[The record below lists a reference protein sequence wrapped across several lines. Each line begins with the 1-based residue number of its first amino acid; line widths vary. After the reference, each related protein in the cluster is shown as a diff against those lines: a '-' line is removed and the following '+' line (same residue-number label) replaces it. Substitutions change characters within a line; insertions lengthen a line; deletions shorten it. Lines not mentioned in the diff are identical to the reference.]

1 MASKLY
7 GQFLSQAL
15 NKEIDWDTDT
25 IKVALLTNSYTP
37 DQDAHNY
44 LDDVIANEVTGA
56 TGYTAGGNTLA
67 NKTNSYNS
75 ATNVIVLDA
84 DDTTW
89 SSSTIT
95 ARYAVIACCASIGS
109 INNTYAVIKS
119 AVCEISDPV
128 AISIVPT
135 SCIDAV
141 KTSVIT
147 LFTFLSPPAVTF

>member
-25 IKVALLTNSYTP
+25 IKVALLSNAYTP

-44 LDDVIANEVTGA
+44 YDDVVANEVTG

-95 ARYAVIACCASIGS
+95 ARYAVIYDASPATNATRPLIG
-109 INNTYAVIKS
+109 YVDFG
-119 AVCEISDPV
+119 SDQSSSNGNFTITWDATGIVRITV
-128 AISIVPT
+128 A
-135 SCIDAV
+135 
-141 KTSVIT
+141 
-147 LFTFLSPPAVTF
+147 

>member
-25 IKVALLTNSYTP
+25 IKVALLTNAYTP

-44 LDDVIANEVTGA
+44 LDDVITYEVSGA

-67 NKTNSYNS
+67 NKTNTYTGAS
-75 ATNVIVLDA
+75 NVIVLDA
-84 DDTTW
+84 DDVTW

-95 ARYAVIACCASIGS
+95 ARYAVIYDATPATNATKPLIG
-109 INNTYAVIKS
+109 YVDFG
-119 AVCEISDPV
+119 SDQSSSNGNFTITWDATGIVRVTV
-128 AISIVPT
+128 A
-135 SCIDAV
+135 
-141 KTSVIT
+141 
-147 LFTFLSPPAVTF
+147 

>member
-1 MASKLY
+1 MPSKLY
-7 GQFLSQAL
+7 GQFLQQAL

-44 LDDVIANEVTGA
+44 FDDVSTFEVSGA

-67 NKTNSYNS
+67 NKTNTYNAS
-75 ATNVIVLDA
+75 TNVIVLDA

-95 ARYAVIACCASIGS
+95 ARYAVVYDASPATNATRPLIG
-109 INNTYAVIKS
+109 YVDFG
-119 AVCEISDPV
+119 SDQSSSNGNFTITWDATGIVRITV
-128 AISIVPT
+128 A
-135 SCIDAV
+135 
-141 KTSVIT
+141 
-147 LFTFLSPPAVTF
+147 

>member
-44 LDDVIANEVTGA
+44 FDDVVANEVTG

-67 NKTNSYNS
+67 NKTNNYNS
-75 ATNVIVLDA
+75 STNVIVLDA

-95 ARYAVIACCASIGS
+95 ARYAVIYDASPATNATRPLIG
-109 INNTYAVIKS
+109 YVDFG
-119 AVCEISDPV
+119 SDQSSSNGNFTITWDATGIVRITV
-128 AISIVPT
+128 A
-135 SCIDAV
+135 
-141 KTSVIT
+141 
-147 LFTFLSPPAVTF
+147 

>member
-25 IKVALLTNSYTP
+25 IKVALLSNSYTP

-44 LDDVIANEVTGA
+44 LDDVVANEVTG
-56 TGYTAGGNTLA
+56 TGYTAGGATLA

-75 ATNVIVLDA
+75 ATNVITLDA
-84 DDTTW
+84 DDVTW

-95 ARYAVIACCASIGS
+95 ARYAVIYDASPSTNATKPLIG
-109 INNTYAVIKS
+109 YVDFG
-119 AVCEISDPV
+119 SDQSSSNGNFTITWDATGIVRITV
-128 AISIVPT
+128 A
-135 SCIDAV
+135 
-141 KTSVIT
+141 
-147 LFTFLSPPAVTF
+147 

>member
-1 MASKLY
+1 MPSKLY

-44 LDDVIANEVTGA
+44 YDDVVANEVTG

-67 NKTNSYNS
+67 NKTNTYNS

-95 ARYAVIACCASIGS
+95 ARYAVVYDATPATNATKPLIGYVDFGS
-109 INNTYAVIKS
+109 DQSSNNGNFTITWDATGIVRIT
-119 AVCEISDPV
+119 V
-128 AISIVPT
+128 A
-135 SCIDAV
+135 
-141 KTSVIT
+141 
-147 LFTFLSPPAVTF
+147 